1 MSGFESKRASARDK
15 LSERILEVPLA
26 SEPREELIQYLIDSD
41 FQCIMHEDFG
51 PELLDSYLDTG
62 FKGYRN
68 FTDQELAVEYQ
79 QREEMK

>member
-1 MSGFESKRASARDK
+1 MSLAQRV
-15 LSERILEVPLA
+15 LE
-26 SEPREELIQYLIDSD
+26 EPISPETREELIQYLIDSD

-62 FKGYRN
+62 FKGYRH
-68 FTDQELAVEYQ
+68 FLDKELIVEYQ